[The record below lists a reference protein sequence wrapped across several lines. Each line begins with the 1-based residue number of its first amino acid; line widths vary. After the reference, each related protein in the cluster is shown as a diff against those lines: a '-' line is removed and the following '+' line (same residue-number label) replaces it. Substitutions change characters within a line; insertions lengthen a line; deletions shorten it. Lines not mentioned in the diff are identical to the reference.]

1 MLPQIIATAY
11 TFADG
16 CVLSAIV
23 TTAIVGSIALIYI
36 DRLKERQDDERAN
49 AYGAGYR
56 VGKLDGKRL
65 GMRCAREI
73 AMEEIASRPWQTVA
87 PVHITANIA
96 PEASEELGVGSHL

>member
-36 DRLKERQDDERAN
+36 DRLKNRQEDERADS
-49 AYGAGYR
+49 YGAGYR
-56 VGKLDGKRL
+56 VGELDGKRL
-65 GMRCAREI
+65 GMRYSQHI
-73 AMEEIASRPWQTVA
+73 AEQEIASRPWQTVA
-87 PVHITANIA
+87 PVHLTASIA
-96 PEASEELGVGSHL
+96 PEQDGEEATFV

>member
-36 DRLKERQDDERAN
+36 DRLKERQQELRLNSYDDGHAI
-49 AYGAGYR
+49 GYV
-56 VGKLDGKRL
+56 VGKKDGIKAA
-65 GMRCAREI
+65 GEVA
-73 AMEEIASRPWQTVA
+73 AEEVRSRPWQTVA

-96 PEASEELGVGSHL
+96 PEQDGEEATFV

>member
-36 DRLKERQDDERAN
+36 DRLKNRQEDE
-49 AYGAGYR
+49 
-56 VGKLDGKRL
+56 LDGKRL
-65 GMRCAREI
+65 GMRYSQHI
-73 AMEEIASRPWQTVA
+73 AEQEIASRPWQTVA
-87 PVHITANIA
+87 PVHLTASIA
-96 PEASEELGVGSHL
+96 PEQDGEEATFV